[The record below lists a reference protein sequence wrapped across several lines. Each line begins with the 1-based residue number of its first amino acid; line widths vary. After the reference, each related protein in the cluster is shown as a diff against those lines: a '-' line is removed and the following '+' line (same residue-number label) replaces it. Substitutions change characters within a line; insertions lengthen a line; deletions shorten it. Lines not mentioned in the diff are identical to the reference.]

1 MDNFDRFAAA
11 NIGDENMSCPRPESE
26 EVCEDKYR
34 NCPQVSVTSC
44 WHSTV
49 KEACR

>member
-26 EVCEDKYR
+26 EVCEDKI
-34 NCPQVSVTSC
+34 
-44 WHSTV
+44 
-49 KEACR
+49 